1 MRFIGCTFLAFS
13 CLVAFSAANPALLAP
28 IRTFSQN
35 GTLVP
40 QSNFAL
46 ELKGV
51 IRQIPNGQIEKLV
64 QTYLLNDPEF
74 QSLIRA
80 INSIPAYQFYR
91 QLLNQPEVRQL
102 QQWIYQQIILS
113 GGSPKIFEYLE
124 LEIKIFNKYPYWS
137 QIVNG
142 VSGFQSELVQIYP
155 VELIR
160 SLLEP
165 SASQTSAQ
173 LSELWRRLVALKP
186 VYERILATPA
196 GKAIV
201 TELQRLGV
209 DVGGLDALIRYQF
222 GWSNVTLAAQF
233 SNYNY
238 YSYGY

>member
-1 MRFIGCTFLAFS
+1 MRFIGCTTFLAFS
-13 CLVAFSAANPALLAP
+13 CLVAFTTATPALLAP
-28 IRTFSQN
+28 IRPFSQN
-35 GTLVP
+35 GSLAL
-40 QSNFAL
+40 QNNFAL

-51 IRQIPNGQIEKLV
+51 IRMVPISQIEKLV

-80 INSIPAYQFYR
+80 INSVPAFRFYR
-91 QLLNQPEVRQL
+91 QFANQPEVRQL
-102 QQWIYQQIILS
+102 QQWIVQQLVLS

-142 VSGFQSELVQIYP
+142 IRGFQSELVQIYP

-165 SASQTSAQ
+165 SATQKSAQ
-173 LSELWRRLVALKP
+173 LAELWRRLVALRP
-186 VYERILATPA
+186 VYERVLATQA
-196 GKAIV
+196 GKVIT

-222 GWSNVTLAAQF
+222 GWSNVTL
-233 SNYNY
+233 SNNFPNY
-238 YSYGY
+238 DYYY